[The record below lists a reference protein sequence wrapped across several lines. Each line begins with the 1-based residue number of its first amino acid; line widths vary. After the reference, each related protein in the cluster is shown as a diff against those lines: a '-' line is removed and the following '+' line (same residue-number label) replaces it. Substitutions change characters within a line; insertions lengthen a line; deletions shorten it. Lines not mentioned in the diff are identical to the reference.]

1 MNKKEILEIR
11 KLFAKDSC
19 RINRICGCYVDGH
32 KEKKLEMREAF
43 LSLPDEEMFKYIDIF
58 KKTLSGT
65 IGRNLLNLEFPLEE
79 EMPGGHQQALLALR
93 DSELKDDVMLDAF
106 YDKVITTYLY
116 PENYLILLIHGSYD
130 IPSRSKDNQEMFD
143 ASDYVYQFL
152 LCSIC
157 PVNLSKPGLC
167 YDADSNTIVDK
178 IQDWMVQMPDL
189 GFLFPAFNDRN
200 TDLHSALYYSKNAEY
215 LHPEITEEL
224 LGCAMPLPAK
234 DQKLTFNTVVEE
246 TFGEQCGFEIARTLH
261 ENLNTLLNEKKEDP
275 EPLSLDKADVKR
287 LLADCGAGPEQLT
300 HFEEEFDSQA
310 GEQASLIASNLA
322 STRKFEVRT
331 PDITVNVSPERTDLV
346 ETRIIDGREYLVIPL
361 TDEVEVNGIRIR
373 SAQARESDD
382 LL

>member
-1 MNKKEILEIR
+1 
-11 KLFAKDSC
+11 
-19 RINRICGCYVDGH
+19 
-32 KEKKLEMREAF
+32 
-43 LSLPDEEMFKYIDIF
+43 
-58 KKTLSGT
+58 
-65 IGRNLLNLEFPLEE
+65 
-79 EMPGGHQQALLALR
+79 
-93 DSELKDDVMLDAF
+93 
-106 YDKVITTYLY
+106 
-116 PENYLILLIHGSYD
+116 
-130 IPSRSKDNQEMFD
+130 
-143 ASDYVYQFL
+143 
-152 LCSIC
+152 
-157 PVNLSKPGLC
+157 
-167 YDADSNTIVDK
+167 
-178 IQDWMVQMPDL
+178 
-189 GFLFPAFNDRN
+189 
-200 TDLHSALYYSKNAEY
+200 
-215 LHPEITEEL
+215 
-224 LGCAMPLPAK
+224 MPLPAK